1 MGISLRMG
9 GSGTRPRCRRSRPG
23 REPRPAGSRRR
34 GRVDRRH
41 PAARARRPAPPGPG
55 RTARRRRALA
65 GVALEAQDRRAGPA
79 GAIAGEVGRAI
90 VHHQHRSV
98 AEGRADHVGDRGF
111 LVIGG
116 DADQD
121 IRGPSVHLQIVLV
134 SGAAMGLSGR
144 GGGAVAPGRD
154 ATQQRQHGKGQC
166 QPGGRGRTVCPGP
179 GLGKRGDGVMRAR
192 LGLRG
197 EGGRD
202 AASAVMPRRSQ
213 RSCTVSPW
221 NTRVAVAG
229 STGWAA
235 APSPTGRWSTVQA
248 QGAIRQGG
256 AVPVPDARAAW
267 RRPCR

>member
-23 REPRPAGSRRR
+23 REPRPAGSR
-34 GRVDRRH
+34 GVRVDRRH
-41 PAARARRPAPPGPG
+41 PAARARRPRLPGLGEQRGDAAPLPALRWKRRSTRRPG
-55 RTARRRRALA
+55 
-65 GVALEAQDRRAGPA
+65 

-90 VHHQHRSV
+90 VHHHTGPWR
-98 AEGRADHVGDRGF
+98 GPRRPVGDRGF

-121 IRGPSVHLQIVLV
+121 IRDRPYISKSSSFRGPRWDSV
-134 SGAAMGLSGR
+134 GAA
-144 GGGAVAPGRD
+144 AVRSPAPGRD

-235 APSPTGRWSTVQA
+235 APSPTGRWSTGQA